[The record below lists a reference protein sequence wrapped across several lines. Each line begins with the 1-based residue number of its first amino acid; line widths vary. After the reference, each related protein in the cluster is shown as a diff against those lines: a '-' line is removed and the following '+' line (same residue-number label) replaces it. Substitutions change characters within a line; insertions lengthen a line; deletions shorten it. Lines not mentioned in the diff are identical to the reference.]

1 MKNFLIVFGFVAFML
16 AFTVLSHAIIWT
28 VGDAVTEKV
37 APSETTTVAVTAQ
50 AEEAEQPC
58 TCPNCE
64 NNG

>member
-1 MKNFLIVFGFVAFML
+1 MKNFLIIFGFASFMFAFLMF
-16 AFTVLSHAIIWT
+16 AHVVIWT

-37 APSETTTVAVTAQ
+37 EASETTTVAVTAQ

>member
-1 MKNFLIVFGFVAFML
+1 MRNFLIVFSFVSFML
-16 AFTVLSHAIIWT
+16 AFVVFAHAVIWT

-37 APSETTTVAVTAQ
+37 ESSETTTVAVTAQ